1 MTGGKQAPGVSGS
14 FPSFP
19 ESGRIDAAW
28 LSDPGAAAAGEDP
41 FLLVSTDPAN
51 PNYRDCFLGNG
62 YIGQRLGP
70 EGHAGFYDTRG
81 ECFVAG
87 LWGRNALVSPPRYA
101 ARSTSR
107 RSMTGG
113 KQAPGVSGSFPSF
126 PESGRIDAAW
136 LSDPGAAAAARTL
149 SFSSRRIRR
158 TRTTATAS
166 LAMGARYIGQRL
178 GPEGHAGFYDTRG
191 ECFVAGL
198 WGRNALVSPPRWCG
212 LVFEDGAGPYRV
224 SSGRH
229 DGYSQVVDM
238 REGTAVT
245 RSTWTYGGRTTDVE
259 TTVVLCRHRR
269 QLAYVV
275 TTITPQFEG
284 EVRYRSRRG

>member
-87 LWGRNALVSPPRYA
+87 LWGRNALVSPPR
-101 ARSTSR
+101 R
-107 RSMTGG
+107 
-113 KQAPGVSGSFPSF
+113 
-126 PESGRIDAAW
+126 
-136 LSDPGAAAAARTL
+136 L
-149 SFSSRRIRR
+149 
-158 TRTTATAS
+158 AS
-166 LAMGARYIGQRL
+166 LARFPGEVLALLPGERPHRRGVAVRPGRCGRGEDPFLLVSTDPANPNYRDCFLGNGYIGQRL